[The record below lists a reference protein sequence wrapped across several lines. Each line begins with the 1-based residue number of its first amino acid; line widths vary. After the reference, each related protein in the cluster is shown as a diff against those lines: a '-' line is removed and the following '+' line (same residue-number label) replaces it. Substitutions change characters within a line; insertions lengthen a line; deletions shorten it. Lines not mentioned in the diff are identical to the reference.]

1 MSMSSVSMLSAS
13 TSTVDNHKLHVMAY
27 AALMPQEEKASAAEV
42 VAAAETLFS
51 FNKSPD
57 FCKPFWETTIKPLTA
72 KENAPKNANGRTPL
86 PLAPSERRLQSS
98 KPAAMSETATK
109 SSAASQDAFQPERAA
124 EPKSVTK
131 LETAPAY
138 VAVPQHTPQAPSEEA
153 VEPELKKA
161 ADKKDRA
168 PCFCS
173 KCNGRRKPVSQHTI
187 TEHARAEEYHR
198 NGEQK
203 IDKCEKCRKFDRPCV
218 AVGDGPCS
226 SCTWIKEKC
235 PRDHGIAPPD
245 GNVLGQSTEV
255 MVGETQQKATKPKQA
270 KRKALEPMEGPKKAQ
285 KLTGGRRLT
294 FAENVKVE
302 PRQPSV
308 SPYSVKATD
317 GGNNI
322 PVVGAPPNPCMWT
335 AVNS

>member
-1 MSMSSVSMLSAS
+1 MSTSSVSMLSAS

-42 VAAAETLFS
+42 VAAAEALFS
-51 FNKSPD
+51 FNKSLD
-57 FCKPFWETTIKPLTA
+57 FCKPFWETTIKPSTA

-124 EPKSVTK
+124 EPKRETK

-138 VAVPQHTPQAPSEEA
+138 VAVPQHTLQAPSEEA

-161 ADKKDRA
+161 AEKKDRV

-187 TEHARAEEYHR
+187 TEHARAEEYRR
-198 NGEQK
+198 NGEEK

-226 SCTWIKEKC
+226 SCIWIKEKC

-270 KRKALEPMEGPKKAQ
+270 KGKALEPMEGPKKAQ

-302 PRQPSV
+302 PRQPSL
-308 SPYSVKATD
+308 SPYSVKAID